1 MKFVL
6 YCVKKTVFTVLRVN
20 FLEMFVNVRP
30 GSYCW
35 SGGGS
40 TVVRQLTHDRKFK
53 GLNPP
58 AAGIKRGRERERKKE
73 RENSKES
80 DLGQIPISKD
90 FKLPSLKKSY
100 QKFCHKLPII

>member
-6 YCVKKTVFTVLRVN
+6 YCFKKTVFTVLRVN

-40 TVVRQLTHDRKFK
+40 TVVRQLTND
-53 GLNPP
+53 P
-58 AAGIKRGRERERKKE
+58 
-73 RENSKES
+73 
-80 DLGQIPISKD
+80 
-90 FKLPSLKKSY
+90 
-100 QKFCHKLPII
+100 